1 MSLLNF
7 KLTVKFSIIA
17 SLQFGVVQLSYGQQS
32 CQSPPEAANSF
43 ARTEPF
49 SVLYSKGRTY
59 RTAYEK
65 DPNTL
70 GNSQPQKDFPNV
82 CWKFKAFDFSTKGVG
97 TELSKKYL
105 LDPRFEDFQVIT
117 LVSIPLQRIFV
128 IDRNT
133 FNKSSSQ
140 DGLVYAWK
148 TSTGY
153 HDKHYSYSR
162 KAEKFVFG
170 QKNSV
175 QITHK
180 NGPDALAFLKKL
192 GQKKG
197 AKYIETEGKP
207 AVIFENSA
215 KRIDY
220 SITTSKMKKEKAIES
235 GLEIIGEDSNLP
247 GYLVVRKHSLNYQDY
262 FHTEPG
268 FYNVQNGFSSR
279 HLSGESDGNYEIEA
293 PTMAWA
299 LFFNIQRGM
308 ATHGAAYRGSMGSP
322 NSHGCVRLLEE
333 NARNLFHL
341 VGRTGQGQV
350 SQINEKSGV
359 LTGKKI
365 DAYRSLFVVSDQ
377 MSDIEQ
383 KYFNQFFQSSF

>member
-1 MSLLNF
+1 MSILNF
-7 KLTVKFSIIA
+7 KLTVKISLIA
-17 SLQFGVVQLSYGQQS
+17 SLQIGAMQLSHGQQS
-32 CQSPPEAANSF
+32 SKNPPDSANKFS
-43 ARTEPF
+43 RTEPF
-49 SVLYSKGRTY
+49 SVDYSKGRTY
-59 RTAYEK
+59 RNAYEK
-65 DPNTL
+65 DPNTFRNL
-70 GNSQPQKDFPNV
+70 MTPKDIPNV
-82 CWKFKAFDFSTKGVG
+82 CWNSKPFDFNTKGIG

-105 LDPRFEDFQVIT
+105 KDARFQDFQVIT

-128 IDRNT
+128 IDRAA
-133 FNKSSSQ
+133 FNKSSNQ

-162 KAEKFVFG
+162 KEEKMVFG
-170 QKNSV
+170 QKGSV

-180 NGPDALAFLKKL
+180 NGADALAFLKRH

-197 AKYIETEGKP
+197 AKYIESNGKP
-207 AVIFENSA
+207 AVIFENSG

-220 SITTSKMKKEKAIES
+220 SMSLSKLKKDKALAS
-235 GLEIIGEDSNLP
+235 GLEIVGEDANLP
-247 GYLVVRKHSLNYQDY
+247 GYLIVRKHSLNYQDY

-279 HLSGESDGNYEIEA
+279 HLSGESDGNFEIEA

-333 NARNLFHL
+333 NACRLFHL
-341 VGRTGQGQV
+341 VGQTGRGEV
-350 SQINEKSGV
+350 SQIHEKTGV
-359 LTGKKI
+359 LTGKKV
-365 DAYRSLFVVSDQ
+365 DAYRSLFIVTDQ
-377 MSDIEQ
+377 MGDIEQ
-383 KYFNQFFQSSF
+383 KYFNQF